1 MKYLNNDM
9 MGTAQWWQ
17 SRMVCPMAHVGS
29 HSGLS
34 RGKAEMIS
42 ASLWYRCLF
51 PCLVQIPTVHTVD
64 VTYNLSF
71 FFWRNLD
78 PWHIFPVILEKPSV
92 YMLPVRNLNHLML
105 VWWELLSEDSP
116 EWCAPWQG
124 FEVGCRELLANQ
136 GILTSGD
143 VILELGSLQDVSGK
157 FHLPSGIW
165 KQYCEVTTE
174 CSISSGVLMWKVGKP
189 SLKKSCDK
197 RGIDCASTV
206 HSYSWN

>member
-1 MKYLNNDM
+1 MI
-9 MGTAQWWQ
+9 WWELLTGDSLEWCAPWHTWAVIQ
-17 SRMVCPMAHVGS
+17 DCPEERQKWFLLQFGIDAYF
-29 HSGLS
+29 LAWF
-34 RGKAEMIS
+34 R
-42 ASLWYRCLF
+42 
-51 PCLVQIPTVHTVD
+51 HTVD

-165 KQYCEVTTE
+165 KQYCEVTME
-174 CSISSGVLMWKVGKP
+174 CSIPSVVLMWKVGKP